1 VFLRSK
7 RMSVGLD
14 VGSSSVKV
22 VRLAHSGES
31 AKLLGLAIAEVND
44 APLYGVDEREGRRE
58 RMVDAIRSALEGAG
72 VARKTQDT
80 VVTAIGGP
88 QVSIRHVPFPRMSE
102 QDLVASVQWEAK
114 KHVPFDTTNA
124 VIGYQLM
131 DRADKGSDEEMQVLL
146 TAAENSIVD
155 SHIALLMA
163 AGIEPSIVDLA
174 PLALMNEVEEEG
186 LLNGNAVAVVEI
198 GRRIAHFSVYA
209 AGGFFFAR
217 SVQMPVA
224 PPADAGSAPGNA
236 DGSASAPGDDSWP
249 PRWLDHVIREMRFSL
264 TFYKKETGR
273 RGIEQILLA
282 GGHALVP
289 GAPGAFEET
298 LGIPTRILNPLE
310 HVTSS
315 SVDLDE
321 LSEQGPR
328 FALAMGLA
336 RRS

>member
-7 RMSVGLD
+7 QMSVGLD

-22 VRLAHSGES
+22 VRLAHSGDT
-31 AKLLGLAIAEVND
+31 AKLLGLAIAEIND
-44 APLYGVDEREGRRE
+44 APLYGVDEREGRKE
-58 RMVDAIRSALEGAG
+58 RTVDAIRSALEGAG
-72 VARKTQDT
+72 VARRTQDT

-88 QVSIRHVPFPRMSE
+88 QVSIRHVPFPKMSE
-102 QDLVASVQWEAK
+102 EDLVASVQWEAR
-114 KHVPFDTTNA
+114 KHVPFDTANA

-131 DRADKGSDEEMQVLL
+131 DRADKEPGEEMQVLL
-146 TAAENSIVD
+146 TAAENSLVD

-186 LLNGNAVAVVEI
+186 LLNGTAVAVVEI
-198 GRRIAHFSVYA
+198 GRRMAHFSVYA
-209 AGGFFFAR
+209 ADSLFLAR
-217 SVQMPVA
+217 SVPMPVA
-224 PPADAGSAPGNA
+224 PPADAGAVRA
-236 DGSASAPGDDSWP
+236 DSDWSASAPGDDSWP

-289 GAPGAFEET
+289 GAPGAFEES
-298 LGIPTRILNPLE
+298 LGIPTKVLNPLE
-310 HVTSS
+310 HITAS